1 MAVTQALGL
10 TPTTT
15 IGGRALWVFVIV
27 SLDGGHLFVLPC
39 CDKIFDRRNLKGE
52 AVVELLPWGLLP
64 LNI

>member
-1 MAVTQALGL
+1 MFTVADGLAVTQALGL

-39 CDKIFDRRNLKGE
+39 FF
-52 AVVELLPWGLLP
+52 LLFGDAGD
-64 LNI
+64 